1 MLNFLSLQEISKNQL
16 DSSLIG
22 GKAKALAQL
31 YQNYFLVPDGFVI
44 TTEFFNHLLKDD
56 AISEKDLEIIFK
68 YIDLCSPLGF
78 VAVRSSA
85 SVEDSNEQSFAGQF
99 ETVLNVKKEDVL
111 GAITKC
117 WQSLYSPR
125 VSIYS
130 KHVKQGNDERKMAV
144 LIQEMIY
151 PEISGVAFSLHPV
164 TKDSNS
170 IVIEAVFGNNE
181 LLVQGAVTP
190 DCYVVNKQLEILDKN
205 VASQGNIQFLDD
217 KNGISSKIS
226 IDGDLQKLSDDQIV
240 AVAQIVIN
248 VENFFRHPV
257 DVEWAISK
265 GSIFI
270 LQSRPITKIN

>member
-1 MLNFLSLQEISKNQL
+1 MPFFLSLHEISKNQL
-16 DSSLIG
+16 EPSLIG

-31 YQNYFLVPDGFVI
+31 YQNNFLVPNGFVI
-44 TTEFFNHLLKDD
+44 TTEFFNLFSKEDN
-56 AISEKDLEIIFK
+56 ISENDLSIIFK
-68 YIDLCSPLGF
+68 YIDACSPTGI

-85 SVEDSNEQSFAGQF
+85 SVEDSSEQSFAGQF
-99 ETVLNVKKEDVL
+99 ETVLNVKKEDVS

-125 VSIYS
+125 VSIYA
-130 KHVKQGNDERKMAV
+130 KQGNEERKMAV

-151 PEISGVAFSLHPV
+151 PEVSGVAFSLHPV

-205 VASQGNIQFLDD
+205 IVFQKDIQFLDD
-217 KNGISSKIS
+217 ENRISSKNS
-226 IDGDLQKLSDDQIV
+226 IDGNLQKLSDNQIV
-240 AVAQIVIN
+240 AVAQMVIN

-257 DVEWAISK
+257 DVEWAINK
-265 GSIFI
+265 GNIFI